1 MDDYKTNISFEKKRV
16 GLKENTKKV
25 FRNVC
30 LDSCKMHEAKGGGGG
45 GGRGSRGVYCVLFVQ
60 KTSKR
65 KTLKIIFVLEVIL
78 LRCLA
83 RLAETCKSSRIL
95 CFIYLSLAFSDFLRP
110 CF

>member
-1 MDDYKTNISFEKKRV
+1 MDDYKTNISFERKRV
-16 GLKENTKKV
+16 GLKKNTKK
-25 FRNVC
+25 
-30 LDSCKMHEAKGGGGG
+30 
-45 GGRGSRGVYCVLFVQ
+45 VYCVLFVQ

-65 KTLKIIFVLEVIL
+65 KTLKILFVLEVIL
-78 LRCLA
+78 LRCPA